1 MLSYKVIKLVYVIL
15 PNLQKVKA
23 LVSIEIVVV
32 RPNQPL
38 ELVNIV
44 GLNTQ
49 NIIGQ
54 WVNLL
59 LFNEVPKFVVAE
71 MNLLCML
78 IRIPKL
84 VLAPPEV
91 GDILAVVLDPFGFH
105 HVDLVVEV
113 VREPAEDEEASE
125 DEVVLGDRNPL
136 PVQLQPMVER
146 RLVREASVH
155 KILDTEAGLL
165 I

>member
-1 MLSYKVIKLVYVIL
+1 MLSYKVIKLVYIIL

-71 MNLLCML
+71 MNLLSML

-91 GDILAVVLDPFGFH
+91 GDILAVVFDPFGFH